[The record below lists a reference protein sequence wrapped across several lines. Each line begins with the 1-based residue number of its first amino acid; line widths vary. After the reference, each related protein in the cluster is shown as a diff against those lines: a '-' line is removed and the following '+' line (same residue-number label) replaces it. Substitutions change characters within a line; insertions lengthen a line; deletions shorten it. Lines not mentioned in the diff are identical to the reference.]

1 MQQDIVAVSN
11 ELGNTPAI
19 CRKSYIHP
27 YILNAYQD
35 ERAFG
40 SWLRTGKTGATRGLA
55 GPEARLLGYLR
66 ARSGAR

>member
-1 MQQDIVAVSN
+1 MLQDIASVAN

-27 YILNAYQD
+27 YVLSAYQD

-40 SWLRTGKTGATRGLA
+40 TWRRTQAARATVGLA
-55 GPEARLLGYLR
+55 VPEARLLRFLR
-66 ARSGAR
+66 AHGGAR